1 MRSQK
6 RGAKK
11 PLTNT
16 HKLVTIS
23 GVQKGTFIEQN
34 IPKQKGRFF
43 RQEDTTMETKFINI
57 TLHESERADET
68 WVNPAHI
75 VAVTPDPKKRFM
87 TVVLD
92 VGFGVFSGRPK
103 IYRITFESGEKLLQ
117 SLAH

>member
-1 MRSQK
+1 
-6 RGAKK
+6 
-11 PLTNT
+11 
-16 HKLVTIS
+16 
-23 GVQKGTFIEQN
+23 
-34 IPKQKGRFF
+34 
-43 RQEDTTMETKFINI
+43 METKFINI

-92 VGFGVFSGRPK
+92 VGLGAFSGRPK

>member
-1 MRSQK
+1 
-6 RGAKK
+6 
-11 PLTNT
+11 
-16 HKLVTIS
+16 
-23 GVQKGTFIEQN
+23 
-34 IPKQKGRFF
+34 
-43 RQEDTTMETKFINI
+43 METKFINI

-92 VGFGVFSGRPK
+92 VGLGAFSGPK
-103 IYRITFESGEKLLQ
+103 IYRITFESREQLLK